1 MQLTMYFNE
10 GEYALIDCEGKFEI
24 EINQR
29 QDTEK
34 EEAKWSRGG
43 ESMEY

>member
-1 MQLTMYFNE
+1 MHLTMHFNE
-10 GEYALIDCEGKFEI
+10 GGCAVFEGKFEI